1 MSIQYEKET
10 GIFHLTTAHSS
21 YQMQVDS
28 YGHLLHLYYGKRTVQ
43 SAGHVLTYY
52 DRGFCGNP
60 GEAGMDRTYSLDV
73 LPQEFPTRGTGDYRA
88 TALAL
93 EGADGTD
100 GCDLHY
106 QSHRIYNGKYT
117 LQGYRMY
124 MRMIRR
130 HRHWRSF

>member
-60 GEAGMDRTYSLDV
+60 GEAGMDLVPIRWM
-73 LPQEFPTRGTGDYRA
+73 
-88 TALAL
+88 
-93 EGADGTD
+93 
-100 GCDLHY
+100 CC
-106 QSHRIYNGKYT
+106 HRNFRPEEPEIIV
-117 LQGYRMY
+117 QQ
-124 MRMIRR
+124 
-130 HRHWRSF
+130 HWRCMMRTERMDDLVNVMMSILDLETGV